1 MGGGGAGAGAGA
13 GSAGGGGGLILADYP
28 PAPSSEFGDDDDLLH
43 SELQHEMDESSSMA
57 MAMEDSSSAD
67 IVGDS
72 SSAAAPANVMAP
84 VPEEHE
90 DDLQPGGVGSG
101 IGDFSAPDV
110 SAKASVLKTMTLK
123 ELQRLAVQK
132 GISGTSGM
140 RKDALID
147 ALRNAAAASPPSIK
161 PFDASETLNLS

>member
-1 MGGGGAGAGAGA
+1 
-13 GSAGGGGGLILADYP
+13 
-28 PAPSSEFGDDDDLLH
+28 
-43 SELQHEMDESSSMA
+43 MDESSS
-57 MAMEDSSSAD
+57 SSSSMGEMGGMEAE
-67 IVGDS
+67 S
-72 SSAAAPANVMAP
+72 SAAAAPANVMSP
-84 VPEEHE
+84 LPEEHD

>member
-1 MGGGGAGAGAGA
+1 
-13 GSAGGGGGLILADYP
+13 
-28 PAPSSEFGDDDDLLH
+28 
-43 SELQHEMDESSSMA
+43 
-57 MAMEDSSSAD
+57 
-67 IVGDS
+67 
-72 SSAAAPANVMAP
+72 MAP
-84 VPEEHE
+84 VPEEHD

-101 IGDFSAPDV
+101 ISDFSAPDV